1 MGRYYSGNI
10 NGKFWFACQSSD
22 AMEKY
27 GAVLH
32 DPMFRFKSCGC
43 RCDYTPDD
51 EKDYCEE
58 CFNSYEDHIKE
69 VRDETDDDND
79 TECFEEDE
87 TGGNFTYDKDMF
99 EDQGLPFIEEH
110 KDLFNKYI
118 ESITF
123 DDDDDYAY
131 EEKWVVTE
139 DDERPDAFESRD
151 DGGTR
156 PTREENK
163 ILADLCMLK
172 QIQHFFEK
180 EECESCEWY
189 AEY

>member
-10 NGKFWFACQSSD
+10 NGKFWFGCQSSG
-22 AMEKY
+22 AMENY
-27 GAVLH
+27 GAIAE
-32 DPMFRFKSCGC
+32 DPEFRFKSCGC
-43 RCDYTPDD
+43 RCMCVPDD
-51 EKDYCEE
+51 EKPIYCED

-69 VRDETDDDND
+69 VRDETDDDDD

-87 TGGNFTYDKDMF
+87 TGGNFMYDKDMF

-131 EEKWVVTE
+131 EIKWTKE
-139 DDERPDAFESRD
+139 EYAKTFNDDD
-151 DGGTR
+151 
-156 PTREENK
+156 K
-163 ILADLCMLK
+163 IIADLCMLK
-172 QIQHFFEK
+172 QIQRFFEK